1 MTPEQRAHLRERYE
15 RFAALPPEQQQSIRA
30 AFRRF
35 GGLPPEERERL
46 RQQFEQMSP
55 EQRQAFLDGA
65 QAQNRA
71 AMIREFNQSMPAD
84 QRQATHA
91 MLRTLSFEQRRAFHR
106 QWRSLPAEQRDAYR
120 RHILDLSPEQR
131 SAELNAAA
139 ASLPAVD
146 PAPH

>member
-1 MTPEQRAHLRERYE
+1 
-15 RFAALPPEQQQSIRA
+15 
-30 AFRRF
+30 
-35 GGLPPEERERL
+35 
-46 RQQFEQMSP
+46 
-55 EQRQAFLDGA
+55 
-65 QAQNRA
+65 
-71 AMIREFNQSMPAD
+71 
-84 QRQATHA
+84 